1 MVEKIIDRLVP
12 IPRVYEVEK
21 RMDVPVDRPYIY
33 QVDRIIPQIVT
44 LNQSIEKIVDRIVEV
59 PTLLEKIN
67 RVEKLSERNVPV
79 NSHNTHVETVER
91 NIEKE
96 VLIERLRD
104 VQSIVN
110 HVSQVMQVVER
121 MVEKPMEPV
130 LIYNQK
136 IMEVPVVIE
145 KIAEKIIIMPQI
157 VEVLKYVHEMSEQ
170 KSLGIALE
178 GEVGIE
184 EAEYQR
190 LGKNLNSEL
199 SRLRVMIS
207 GMRQGQGSELKS
219 QLATIDSFLSEFN
232 KFIMYPRIREIIS
245 EKVVQNVVEKDRV
258 VRVPVSTIEDEKRN
272 LASAVLIDKLIIELR
287 RLKKA
292 NPNIKFDLDQDI
304 MEIFGSQLNPISG
317 EYGNNYNK
325 LLDEYSRAIH
335 TRFSSAGNWNTD
347 QQLMLREF
355 INDRFE
361 LAYLSKK
368 NENDAKQY
376 RARYESAVNSSRK
389 YKDHIEDIQ
398 KRFTAFDEIFPVII
412 EEGLMQGRLTKNS
425 KKVYE

>member
-1 MVEKIIDRLVP
+1 
-12 IPRVYEVEK
+12 
-21 RMDVPVDRPYIY
+21 
-33 QVDRIIPQIVT
+33 
-44 LNQSIEKIVDRIVEV
+44 
-59 PTLLEKIN
+59 
-67 RVEKLSERNVPV
+67 
-79 NSHNTHVETVER
+79 
-91 NIEKE
+91 
-96 VLIERLRD
+96 
-104 VQSIVN
+104 
-110 HVSQVMQVVER
+110 
-121 MVEKPMEPV
+121 
-130 LIYNQK
+130 
-136 IMEVPVVIE
+136 
-145 KIAEKIIIMPQI
+145 
-157 VEVLKYVHEMSEQ
+157 
-170 KSLGIALE
+170 
-178 GEVGIE
+178 
-184 EAEYQR
+184 
-190 LGKNLNSEL
+190 
-199 SRLRVMIS
+199 
-207 GMRQGQGSELKS
+207 MRQGQGSELKS

-425 KKVYE
+425 KKVYEETLSDINRAVFGYAMGARTKPLEKIEYERVSKVIREKEEEIIRLKERIAELLRTRTTTESREVRYLERDADHSSCNQRIRGLEEELRRLRYV